1 MTKEELLNEIAQK
14 GYNISYS
21 ANINFATYDLYI
33 RATKYISFCSLI
45 GGILPLIY
53 PEHFGTKFVA
63 TCLLLLGII
72 ELYIEQFT
80 DTIDSYAQRG
90 TDDTKR
96 LNELKAMYYQ
106 CKDDT
111 ENDNKD
117 FPKGY
122 NEIIESF
129 YSQAESKQLVFSG
142 WFAHFKM
149 FSQKKHEQ
157 LWIEQQLGLS
167 WWSDKLPSSLKLILL
182 FLLICLLIHFI
193 LRCPK
198 VQMIGDYIG
207 NCICG

>member
-1 MTKEELLNEIAQK
+1 MNIQYDQRRIIERDCPKRVQYQLLCEHK
-14 GYNISYS
+14 
-21 ANINFATYDLYI
+21 L
-33 RATKYISFCSLI
+33 TKYISFCSLI

-53 PEHFGTKFVA
+53 PEDFGTKFVA

-72 ELYIEQFT
+72 GLYIEQFT

-90 TDDTKR
+90 TADTKR
-96 LNELKAMYYQ
+96 LNELKAIYYQ

-111 ENDNKD
+111 ESDNRD

-129 YSQAESKQLVFSG
+129 YSQAETKQLVFSG

-149 FSQKKHEQ
+149 FSQKKYEQ

-167 WWSDKLPSSLKLILL
+167 WWSDKLPGSLKLILL

-198 VQMIGDYIG
+198 VQMIGDYIW
-207 NCICG
+207 NWICR